1 VEKRRLKISMI
12 GPFGLRQKGTSRARL
27 LPLARALAERGHQI
41 KLVLPPWDSPQD
53 SGQEVE
59 AGGVAITHVTLPP
72 SFPGLFHILLARRL
86 ATAALAFRPN
96 VVHCFKP
103 KAYAGMAAF
112 FLWYAGRLG
121 LAKARLVLDTDDWE
135 GPGGWNEIAPYSTMQ
150 KALFA
155 FQERWGLVHCHA
167 LTVASQALQ
176 TIAWSR
182 GVPRDRVFYLPNG
195 WGAKDPKPEVEASS
209 PVEGRVALLFTRFVE
224 FDVPW
229 LVDMWKDVLAR
240 VPEARLLVIG
250 KGFFG
255 EEDSLQR
262 LADSEGLGKS
272 MEYLGWLEGDELRR
286 RQQATHLAIL
296 PYQDTLINRTKCSV
310 KLIELMAS
318 GLPVV
323 ATDVGENS
331 HYIEHGVSGWLV
343 PPDDNEAFANAVALL
358 LKDLQLRTRLGK
370 GARQRILDEFKW
382 SNLAERAEQA
392 YLRALQ

>member
-1 VEKRRLKISMI
+1 MI
-12 GPFGLRQKGTSRARL
+12 GPFGLRQKGTSRARI
-27 LPLARALAERGHQI
+27 LPLAEALAERGNEI
-41 KLVLPPWDSPQD
+41 KVVLPPWDSPQD
-53 SGQEVE
+53 SGQEVD
-59 AGGVAITHVTLPP
+59 GDGVVISHVALPP
-72 SFPGLFHILLARRL
+72 PYPGVFHPLLARRL
-86 ATAALAFRPN
+86 AAEALAFRPD

-112 FLWYAGRLG
+112 LLWYAARLG
-121 LAKARLVLDTDDWE
+121 VTRVRLVLDTDDWE
-135 GPGGWNEIAPYSTMQ
+135 GPGGWNEIGPYTRMQ
-150 KALFA
+150 KRLFA
-155 FQERWGLVHCHA
+155 FQERWGLSHCHA
-167 LTVASQALQ
+167 LTVASHALE

-195 WGAKDPKPEVEASS
+195 WGAKDPKPEVEASAPS
-209 PVEGRVALLFTRFVE
+209 QGKLALLFTRFVE
-224 FDVPW
+224 FGVPW
-229 LVDMWKDVLAR
+229 LVEMWKEVAAR

-250 KGFFG
+250 KGFF
-255 EEDSLQR
+255 EEENQLLE
-262 LADSEGLGKS
+262 LADSEGTS
-272 MEYLGWLEGDELRR
+272 ESVEYLGWLEGHDLRQH
-286 RQQATHLAIL
+286 QQAAQVALF
-296 PYQDTLINRTKCSV
+296 PYNDTLINRAKCSA
-310 KLIELMAS
+310 KLVELMAL

-343 PPDDNEAFANAVALL
+343 PADDNEAFVNAVALL

>member
-1 VEKRRLKISMI
+1 MI

-27 LPLARALAERGHQI
+27 LPLAQALAERGNEI
-41 KLVLPPWDSPQD
+41 TVVLPPWDSPQD
-53 SGQEVE
+53 SSNEVE
-59 AGGVAITHVTLPP
+59 VEGVHVHHLTLPA
-72 SFPGLFHILLARRL
+72 SFPGVFHLLLARRL
-86 ATAALAFRPN
+86 AAAALASRPD

-103 KAYAGMAAF
+103 KAYSGLTAF
-112 FLWYAGRLG
+112 LLWYAARLG
-121 LAKARLVLDTDDWE
+121 VTRVRLVLDTDDWE
-135 GPGGWNEIAPYSTMQ
+135 GPGGWNEIGPYTGIQ
-150 KALFA
+150 KRLFA
-155 FQERWGLVHCHA
+155 FQERWGLSHCHA
-167 LTVASQALQ
+167 LTVASHALE

-195 WGAKDPKPEVEASS
+195 WEATESAPEVVGSRPAQAE
-209 PVEGRVALLFTRFVE
+209 VALLFTRFVE

-229 LVDMWKDVLAR
+229 LVEMWKDVLAR
-240 VPEARLLVIG
+240 VPAARLLVIG
-250 KGFFG
+250 KGFSG

-272 MEYLGWLEGDELRR
+272 MEYLGWLEGDDLRR
-286 RQQATHLAIL
+286 HQQAAQVALV

-318 GLPVV
+318 GLPAV

-343 PPDDNEAFANAVALL
+343 PPDDKEAFVDAVASL

-370 GARQRILDEFKW
+370 GARQRILDEFTW

>member
-1 VEKRRLKISMI
+1 MI
-12 GPFGLRQKGTSRARL
+12 GPFGLRHKGTSRARL
-27 LPLARALAERGHQI
+27 LPMAQSLADRGHQI
-41 KLVLPPWDSPQD
+41 KVVLPPWDSPQD
-53 SGQEVE
+53 SGQEAE
-59 AGGVAITHVTLPP
+59 ADGVAITHVALPP
-72 SFPGLFHILLARRL
+72 SFPGVFHLLLARRL
-86 ATAALAFRPN
+86 AAEALAFRPD

-112 FLWYAGRLG
+112 LLWYAGRLG
-121 LAKARLVLDTDDWE
+121 FAKSKLVLDTDDWE
-135 GPGGWNEIAPYSTMQ
+135 GPGGWNEIAPYSRMQ
-150 KALFA
+150 KDLFA

-167 LTVASQALQ
+167 LTVASHALE

-182 GVPRDRVFYLPNG
+182 GVPRDRVFHLPNG
-195 WGAKDPKPEVEASS
+195 WPATQSGPEVEASS
-209 PVEGRVALLFTRFVE
+209 PAQGKVALLFTRFVE
-224 FDVPW
+224 FDVAW
-229 LVDMWKDVLAR
+229 LIEVWKDVLAR
-240 VPEARLLVIG
+240 VPDARLLVVG
-250 KGFFG
+250 KGLFG
-255 EEDSLQR
+255 EEELLQQ
-262 LADSEGLGKS
+262 LSDSEGTSESL
-272 MEYLGWLEGDELRR
+272 EYLGWLEGDELRR
-286 RQQATHLAIL
+286 RQQAAHLAIL
-296 PYQDTLINRTKCSV
+296 PYQDTLINRAKCSV

-343 PPDDNEAFANAVALL
+343 PPDDKEAFVNAVALL

>member
-1 VEKRRLKISMI
+1 MI

-27 LPLARALAERGHQI
+27 LPLARALAERGNEI
-41 KLVLPPWDSPQD
+41 TVLLPPWDSPQD
-53 SGQEVE
+53 SGQE
-59 AGGVAITHVTLPP
+59 ADADGVVVSHVTLPP

-86 ATAALAFRPN
+86 AAEALAFRPD

-112 FLWYAGRLG
+112 LVWYAARLG
-121 LAKARLVLDTDDWE
+121 VTRVRLALDTDDWE
-135 GPGGWNEIAPYSTMQ
+135 GPGGWTEIGPYTGIQ
-150 KALFA
+150 KRLFA

-167 LTVASQALQ
+167 LTVASHALE

-195 WGAKDPKPEVEASS
+195 WGAKDPKPEVEASAPS
-209 PVEGRVALLFTRFVE
+209 RGKVALLFTRFVE
-224 FDVPW
+224 FDVAW
-229 LVDMWKDVLAR
+229 LIEVWKDVLAR
-240 VPEARLLVIG
+240 VPDARLLVIG

-272 MEYLGWLEGDELRR
+272 MEYLGWLEGDELRQQ
-286 RQQATHLAIL
+286 QQAAQLAIF

-343 PPDDNEAFANAVALL
+343 PPGDKEAFVNAVASL

-392 YLRALQ
+392 YLRALL

>member
-1 VEKRRLKISMI
+1 MI

-27 LPLARALAERGHQI
+27 LPLAEALAERGNEI
-41 KLVLPPWDSPQD
+41 KVVLPPWDSPQD
-53 SGQEVE
+53 SGKEVE
-59 AGGVAITHVTLPP
+59 IDGVHVSHVTLPP

-86 ATAALAFRPN
+86 AAEALASRPD

-121 LAKARLVLDTDDWE
+121 LAKAKLVLDTDDWE
-135 GPGGWNEIAPYSTMQ
+135 GPGGWNDIGPYSGMQ

-167 LTVASQALQ
+167 LTVASQTLQ
-176 TIAWSR
+176 TIAWSK
-182 GVPRDRVFYLPNG
+182 GVPRDAVFYLPNG
-195 WGAKDPKPEVEASS
+195 GHETGADLQSACSRRS
-209 PVEGRVALLFTRFVE
+209 QGRVALLFTRFVE

-229 LVDMWKDVLAR
+229 LVEMWKDVLAR

-286 RQQATHLAIL
+286 RQQAAHVAIL

-343 PPDDNEAFANAVALL
+343 PPGDKEAFVNAVASL

-370 GARQRILDEFKW
+370 RARQRILDEFKW

-392 YLRALQ
+392 YLRALL

>member
-1 VEKRRLKISMI
+1 MI

-27 LPLARALAERGHQI
+27 VPLARALAERGNEI
-41 KLVLPPWDSPQD
+41 KVVLPPWDGPQD
-53 SGQEVE
+53 SGQEAE
-59 AGGVAITHVTLPP
+59 ADGVVVSHVTLPP
-72 SFPGLFHILLARRL
+72 SFPGLFHILVALRL
-86 ATAALAFRPN
+86 ATAALASRPD

-112 FLWYAGRLG
+112 LLWYAGRLG
-121 LAKARLVLDTDDWE
+121 FVKARLVLDTDDWE
-135 GPGGWNEIAPYSTMQ
+135 GPGGWNEIGPYTKMQ
-150 KALFA
+150 KRLFA

-195 WGAKDPKPEVEASS
+195 WHKTGADLQSACSRPSQGKI
-209 PVEGRVALLFTRFVE
+209 ALLFTRFVE
-224 FDVPW
+224 FDVAW
-229 LVDMWKDVLAR
+229 LIQVWKQVLAR
-240 VPEARLLVIG
+240 VPDARLLVVG
-250 KGFFG
+250 KGLSG
-255 EEDSLQR
+255 EEELLRQLS
-262 LADSEGLGKS
+262 DSEGTSEGL
-272 MEYLGWLEGDELRR
+272 EYLGWLEGDELRR
-286 RQQATHLAIL
+286 RQQAAHLAIL

-310 KLIELMAS
+310 KLVELMAL

-343 PPDDNEAFANAVALL
+343 PPDDKEAFVNAVASL

-370 GARQRILDEFKW
+370 GARQRILDEFMW